1 LSKFKYKYEGIK
13 NVKEAF
19 EKKAQKE
26 LSVIDLTIKRK
37 EDEIERLL
45 AEKKEH
51 KSKITSTK
59 KMKVSDLKFADNFQK
74 VIEAK
79 IKEKESEIVELKNKR
94 LLKLKELE
102 QKSKEAK
109 VFNKL
114 KEKHYN
120 DFKITENRNEMKEID
135 GVATRKHSMKS

>member
-1 LSKFKYKYEGIK
+1 MSKFKYKYEGIK

>member
-26 LSVIDLTIKRK
+26 LSVIDLMIKRK
-37 EDEIERLL
+37 EEEIEQLL
-45 AEKKEH
+45 EEKKEH
-51 KSKITSTK
+51 KSKMTSTK
-59 KMKVSDLKFADNFQK
+59 KIKVSDLKFSENFQK

-94 LLKLKELE
+94 LLKLRDLE

-114 KEKHYN
+114 KEKHFHDYRV
-120 DFKITENRNEMKEID
+120 TENRNEMKEID
-135 GVATRKHSMKS
+135 DVATRKHSTKS

>member
-37 EDEIERLL
+37 QEEIEQLL
-45 AEKKEH
+45 TEKKKR
-51 KSKITSTK
+51 KSKITSVK
-59 KMKVSDLKFADNFQK
+59 KVKVSDLKFSDNFIK
-74 VIEAK
+74 VIDAQ

-94 LLKLKELE
+94 LVKLRELE

-114 KEKHYN
+114 KEKHFHDY
-120 DFKITENRNEMKEID
+120 KVTENRNEMKEID
-135 GVATRKHSMKS
+135 DVATRKHSTKS